1 MSNAVAAFSQGHASS
16 YDDQWKKLAPIMSG
30 MHFLMRILLKDLPK
44 DAHILCVG
52 AGTGAE
58 IMALA
63 NVFPDWRF
71 TAVEPAG
78 AMLNEFKAKAERA
91 GITSRCTFH
100 EGFLNTLPESEKFD
114 AATAILV
121 SQFMFLKDNR
131 INFFEEIRD
140 RLKPGAF
147 FISADLATP
156 ENDEL
161 FENLKDFWARAL
173 MFADFS
179 EEKARAATQGWK
191 VSVSVIKPLEISEL
205 ISSAG
210 FLKPTIF
217 YQSLFI
223 HAWYSRMPE

>member
-1 MSNAVAAFSQGHASS
+1 MNAVAAFSKGHAAT
-16 YDDQWKKLAPIMSG
+16 YDDQWKKLAPIMNG
-30 MHFLMRILLKDLPK
+30 MHFLMRILLKNLPEE
-44 DAHILCVG
+44 AHILCVG

-58 IMALA
+58 IMAMA
-63 NVFPDWRF
+63 EAFPRWKF

-78 AMLNEFKAKAERA
+78 AMLNEFRFKAEQA

-100 EGFLNTLPESEKFD
+100 EGFLNTLPETQKFD

-131 INFFEEIRD
+131 INFFEEIYQ

-156 ENDEL
+156 DNEDL
-161 FENLKDFWARAL
+161 YENLKDFWARAL
-173 MFADFS
+173 MYADFS
-179 EEKARAATQGWK
+179 EEKARAATSGWK
-191 VSVSVIKPLEISEL
+191 VSVSVIRPAEISEL
-205 ISSAG
+205 ISAAG
-210 FLKPTIF
+210 FQKPTIF

-223 HAWYSRMPE
+223 HAWYSIVPE

>member
-1 MSNAVAAFSQGHASS
+1 MNAVAAFSKAHAST
-16 YDDQWKKLAPIMSG
+16 YDDQWKKLAPIMNG
-30 MHFLMRILLKDLPK
+30 MHFLMRILLKDLPD
-44 DAHILCVG
+44 DAHILSVG

-63 NVFPDWRF
+63 EAFPRWRF

-78 AMLNEFKAKAERA
+78 AMLNEFRLKAEKA

-100 EGFLNTLPESEKFD
+100 EGFLNTLPETNKFD

-121 SQFMFLKDNR
+121 SQFMFLKENR
-131 INFFEEIRD
+131 INFFEEIYE

-147 FISADLATP
+147 LISADLATP

-161 FENLKDFWARAL
+161 YENLKDFWARAL

-179 EEKARAATQGWK
+179 EEKARAATSGWK
-191 VSVSVIKPLEISEL
+191 VSVSVIKPIEISSL
-205 ISSAG
+205 IAEAG
-210 FLKPTIF
+210 FLSPTVF

-223 HAWYSRMPE
+223 HAWYSRRPE